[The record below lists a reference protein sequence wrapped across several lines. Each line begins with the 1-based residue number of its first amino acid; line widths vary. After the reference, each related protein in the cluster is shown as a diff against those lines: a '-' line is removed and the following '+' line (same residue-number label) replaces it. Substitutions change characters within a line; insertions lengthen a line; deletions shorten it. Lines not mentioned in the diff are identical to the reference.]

1 MTLANA
7 FACHGSLLSTDKN
20 YLLLLV
26 LYVYL
31 VFCEDAQTKVCS
43 KYHTASKFSFYGL
56 HPVARIGDVKKKR
69 FQLDTEFILH
79 RNA

>member
-20 YLLLLV
+20 CLLLLL

-31 VFCEDAQTKVCS
+31 VFCEDAQTKICS

-56 HPVARIGDVKKKR
+56 CPVVPISDVRKQVSVR
-69 FQLDTEFILH
+69 HEFILH
-79 RNA
+79 RNL